1 MFIILRLDDRLVEI
15 FRGLPPDYI
24 MNAIE
29 VAPSFPGCEQSG
41 DCVGESVFESGN
53 NDSAGAPFHPLH
65 VPQCK
70 GGGDAVG
77 LTSAASGN
85 YHRSIRPNQL
95 RESLGF
101 IKVNSLRFR
110 FRRFHFQVDKAC
122 RVEGQAPRIQHLGC
136 RLSLLCISLST
147 GEFFP

>member
-1 MFIILRLDDRLVEI
+1 MLVILRLDNWLVKI
-15 FRGLPPDYI
+15 LRGLPPDYI
-24 MNAIE
+24 MNSVQ
-29 VAPSFPGCEQSG
+29 VAPSFPGCEQPG
-41 DCVGESVFESGN
+41 DGVGESVFESGH
-53 NDSAGAPFHPLH
+53 NDSACAPFHPLH
-65 VPQCK
+65 VPQGK
-70 GGGDAVG
+70 GCGNAVG
-77 LTSAASGN
+77 LACTASGN

-101 IKVNSLRFR
+101 IKVDSLRFR

-122 RVEGQAPRIQHLGC
+122 RVEGQAPRTPHPGY